1 MLESKIKVSVLGAT
15 GIVGQNYL
23 SLLDNHPW
31 FSVVDVAASKNNSG
45 KICSSAVN
53 GKWALKKNIPASVQN
68 LVVRD
73 VFDYKSI
80 PDDVRCV
87 FYEVVLPS

>member
-1 MLESKIKVSVLGAT
+1 MLKSKIKVSVLGAT

-45 KICSSAVN
+45 KFFSSAVN
-53 GKWALKKNIPASVQN
+53 GKWALKKNIPIIIINGLIQ
-68 LVVRD
+68 
-73 VFDYKSI
+73 
-80 PDDVRCV
+80 
-87 FYEVVLPS
+87 